1 MNKQEAIDKIR
12 NISTLKINDRV
23 SHHEIDMVIKNQV
36 LDIISQ
42 IDEPKKVVVPQ
53 FVAEY
58 IEYCKH
64 EKFYALHGAYNN
76 MDDRLKC
83 WRFKGNNIEL
93 FAKAWLY
100 GYEVEKEKLYTVE
113 LPNPNSGGHVVLCKT
128 GDGRVAITSEDNE
141 NTKFEFWL
149 PRNTKNKKLNMVI
162 NSNDRDH
169 NKVTGHMV
177 SRIRK
182 LAAYETKAKKD
193 KYMLPFSPKRPCHLT
208 VTVYKPTR
216 RRLDTP
222 NLYPTV
228 KPLVDGMTEAGI
240 WTDDNDNV
248 IKSTKFQL
256 GGLSGKKGYYRF
268 VLTIEEVS
276 K

>member
-1 MNKQEAIDKIR
+1 M
-12 NISTLKINDRV
+12 
-23 SHHEIDMVIKNQV
+23 EIQKVFCVDCYEWKKLADLEMLPERPGNLYCDTCGCV
-36 LDIISQ
+36 L
-42 IDEPKKVVVPQ
+42 
-53 FVAEY
+53 
-58 IEYCKH
+58 
-64 EKFYALHGAYNN
+64 
-76 MDDRLKC
+76 
-83 WRFKGNNIEL
+83 
-93 FAKAWLY
+93 
-100 GYEVEKEKLYTVE
+100 VE
-113 LPNPNSGGHVVLCKT
+113 L
-128 GDGRVAITSEDNE
+128 EE
-141 NTKFEFWL
+141 NKSTKFEFWL

-182 LAAYETKAKKD
+182 LAAYETKTKKD
-193 KYMLPFSPKRPCHLT
+193 KHMLPFSPKRPCHLT

-228 KPLVDGMTEAGI
+228 KALVDGMTEAKI

-268 VLTIEEVS
+268 VLTVEEV
-276 K
+276 